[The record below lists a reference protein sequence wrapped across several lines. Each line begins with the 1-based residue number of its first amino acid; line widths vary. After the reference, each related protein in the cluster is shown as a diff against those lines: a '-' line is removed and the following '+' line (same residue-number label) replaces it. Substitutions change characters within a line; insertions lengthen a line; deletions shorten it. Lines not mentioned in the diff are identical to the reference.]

1 MIENSITLPDGR
13 DLGYGLYGNP
23 LGIPIIDF
31 HGIPGSRREAK
42 LIASYIQ
49 RDDLCF
55 IGFDRPGYGCSS
67 PKRNYKISDL
77 PADVAA
83 LTDHLKLK
91 HFIALGYSGG
101 GPFALA
107 CAAQMPE
114 RLGAVGIV
122 SGVGPS
128 EIGAEGMHESN
139 KKKFN
144 LAKRMPALARIMLT
158 AGFSA
163 MRRHP
168 DQVGPELERIWWQMP
183 EVDQRVLQ
191 DKSFSQGI
199 TEITLDAILHTVRGW
214 VDEEILMSK
223 PWQFNLAEIMAA
235 NIFLWHGGLDRNVPI
250 SMAKAAAERI
260 PGCQASFF
268 PEEGHLSLL
277 YNHGDEI
284 ISALVKAA
292 GY

>member
-1 MIENSITLPDGR
+1 MIENTITLPDGR
-13 DLGYGLYGNP
+13 LLGYGLYGNP
-23 LGIPIIDF
+23 LGIPILDF
-31 HGIPGSRREAK
+31 HGIPGSRREAE
-42 LIASYIQ
+42 LIASYIK

-55 IGFDRPGYGCSS
+55 IGFDRPGYGRST
-67 PKRNYKISDL
+67 PKRNYKINDL
-77 PADVAA
+77 PADVAVLA
-83 LTDHLKLK
+83 DYLKINR
-91 HFIALGYSGG
+91 FIALGYSGG

-128 EIGAEGMHESN
+128 EIGSEGMHESN
-139 KKKFN
+139 KRKFN
-144 LAKRMPALARIMLT
+144 LAQRLPGLARMMLT

-168 DQVGPELERIWWQMP
+168 DEIGLKLESVWRQMP
-183 EVDQRVLQ
+183 EADQIVLQ
-191 DKSFSQGI
+191 DKFFAEGI
-199 TEITLDAILHTVRGW
+199 TEITLDAIRQTVRGW

-223 PWQFNLAEIMAA
+223 PWQFNLTEIKAA
-235 NIFLWHGGLDRNVPI
+235 NLFLWHGGLDRNVPI
-250 SMAKAAAERI
+250 SMAKAVSERI
-260 PGCQASFF
+260 PGCRASFF

-277 YNHGDEI
+277 YNHGEEI
-284 ISALVKAA
+284 ISTLVKAA